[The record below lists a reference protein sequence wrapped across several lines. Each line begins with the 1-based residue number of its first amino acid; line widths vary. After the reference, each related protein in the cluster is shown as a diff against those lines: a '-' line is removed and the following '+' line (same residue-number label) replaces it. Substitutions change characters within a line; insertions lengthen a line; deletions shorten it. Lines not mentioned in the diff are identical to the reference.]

1 LTKFS
6 GLKRTY
12 LSYASLRGITE
23 PKRNAQIKQ
32 KKNIN
37 FSLFWEYIS
46 AARQISSKRI
56 DRCCANKNP
65 NAMECPMLIEEFAK
79 VKLAKVKFILKK
91 IKSAAVA

>member
-1 LTKFS
+1 MTKSS
-6 GLKRTY
+6 GWKRIY
-12 LSYASLRGITE
+12 LIYASLRGITV

-37 FSLFWEYIS
+37 LSSLFGYMLAE
-46 AARQISSKRI
+46 RQISSKRR
-56 DRCCANKNP
+56 DRCCADKNP